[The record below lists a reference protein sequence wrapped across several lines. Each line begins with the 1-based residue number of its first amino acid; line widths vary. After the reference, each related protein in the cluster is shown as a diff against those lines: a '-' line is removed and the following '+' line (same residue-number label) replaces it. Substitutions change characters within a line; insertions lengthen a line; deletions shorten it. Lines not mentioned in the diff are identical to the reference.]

1 VKSLTSQSES
11 RADNR
16 FQNAGPVER
25 EGYEQLAPPV
35 TAKRT
40 KACCIALEHLRKR
53 IGLVSAS
60 QMKGSPVKVLAGGER
75 VFAERDGRGNRHGWE
90 PHFDAGR

>member
-1 VKSLTSQSES
+1 LPGNDYVPARTSVQAPVGITGEKPYFSSES

-40 KACCIALEHLRKR
+40 KAC
-53 IGLVSAS
+53 
-60 QMKGSPVKVLAGGER
+60 
-75 VFAERDGRGNRHGWE
+75 
-90 PHFDAGR
+90 